1 LRQAAAAVA
10 LLLALPLVIAA
21 RDPRGDVVPCGSAS
35 VDASAPDLVAI
46 EATAQELGT
55 AAVWRLTFARPL
67 GVPDPSAPPMRI
79 DILVRDPEIPAVS
92 VDGQHGV
99 NRVVRWDATSID
111 QPIVIKWIPERSH
124 VSFNPPVIE
133 GNTLELRVPG
143 RILLGE
149 SPDGTESVRRLRWS
163 ARVSDGPA
171 CDVLGGR
178 PAMRLHVATASS
190 PPVAPAPA
198 TSSGPAT
205 SSDDAGP
212 SDSAPRFLIAGGVI
226 VLGLLA
232 FWSLRRFGPR

>member
-1 LRQAAAAVA
+1 LRRAAAAVA

-46 EATAQELGT
+46 EATAQELDT

-67 GVPDPSAPPMRI
+67 VVPDPSAPPLRI
-79 DILVRDPEIPAVS
+79 DIFVRDPKVPGVS
-92 VDGQHGV
+92 VDGQGGV
-99 NRVVRWDATSID
+99 NRVVRWDATSAD
-111 QPIVIKWIPERSH
+111 QPIVIKWVPEHSQ

-171 CDVLGGR
+171 CDVLGRR
-178 PAMRLHVATASS
+178 PARRLQVAATPS
-190 PPVAPAPA
+190 PSVPPAPA
-198 TSSGPAT
+198 TSSA
-205 SSDDAGP
+205 DAGR
-212 SDSAPRFLIAGGVI
+212 SDSAPRFLVVGGVI

-232 FWSLRRFGPR
+232 LWSLRRFEPS

>member
-1 LRQAAAAVA
+1 MRRAAAAVA

-35 VDASAPDLVAI
+35 IDASAPDLVAI

-67 GVPDPSAPPMRI
+67 VVPDPGAPPMRI
-79 DILVRDPEIPAVS
+79 DILVRDPKIPGMS

-99 NRVVRWDATSID
+99 NRVVRWVATSAD
-111 QPIVIKWIPERSH
+111 QPIVVKWVPEHSQ
-124 VSFNPPVIE
+124 VPFNPPVIE
-133 GNTLELRVPG
+133 GSTLELRVPG

-163 ARVSDGPA
+163 ARVSDGPV
-171 CDVLGGR
+171 CDVFGR
-178 PAMRLHVATASS
+178 HPALRLQLPTTSS
-190 PPVAPAPA
+190 PPATPAPA
-198 TSSGPAT
+198 TSSA
-205 SSDDAGP
+205 DARP
-212 SDSAPRFLIAGGVI
+212 SDSAPAFLIVGGAI

-232 FWSLRRFGPR
+232 FWGLRRFGPR

>member
-1 LRQAAAAVA
+1 MA

-21 RDPRGDVVPCGSAS
+21 RDPRGDVVPCGSAT

-55 AAVWRLTFARPL
+55 AAVWRLTFTRPL
-67 GVPDPSAPPMRI
+67 VVPDPSAPPVRI
-79 DILVRDPEIPAVS
+79 DILVRDPKIPALS
-92 VDGQHGV
+92 VDGQPGV
-99 NRVVRWDATSID
+99 NRVVRWDATSAD
-111 QPIVIKWIPERSH
+111 QPVVIKWIPEHSQ

-149 SPDGTESVRRLRWS
+149 SPDGTESVERLRWS
-163 ARVSDGPA
+163 ARVSDGPG
-171 CDVLGGR
+171 CDVLGRR
-178 PAMRLHVATASS
+178 PSLRLQGATRSS

-198 TSSGPAT
+198 TSSV
-205 SSDDAGP
+205 DAGT
-212 SDSAPRFLIAGGVI
+212 SGSAPRFFVVGGAI

-232 FWSLRRFGPR
+232 FWGLRRFGPR

>member
-1 LRQAAAAVA
+1 MA
-10 LLLALPLVIAA
+10 LLLALPLVVAA
-21 RDPRGDVVPCGSAS
+21 RDPRGDVVACGSAS

-46 EATAQELGT
+46 EATAQELNT

-67 GVPDPSAPPMRI
+67 VVPDPGAPPLRI
-79 DILVRDPEIPAVS
+79 DILVRDPKIPGVS
-92 VDGQHGV
+92 VDGQGGV
-99 NRVVRWDATSID
+99 NRVVRWDATSAD
-111 QPIVIKWIPERSH
+111 QPIVIKWVPEHSQ

-171 CDVLGGR
+171 CDVLGRR
-178 PAMRLHVATASS
+178 PARRLQVAATPS
-190 PPVAPAPA
+190 PSVPPAPA
-198 TSSGPAT
+198 TSSA
-205 SSDDAGP
+205 DAGRP
-212 SDSAPRFLIAGGVI
+212 DSAPRFLVVGGVI

-232 FWSLRRFGPR
+232 LWSLRRFGPS